1 VNVRAPTEADVPGVT
16 ELVRALE
23 THFTGRAEM
32 SVADLANEWRQ
43 LDLERDSW
51 LIELDGT
58 LAGYAA
64 LYTKLHT
71 FVDGYV
77 HPEAFGRGI
86 GARLVELAESEA
98 RRRGIDLLRNG
109 VISTDERAQEL
120 LVAHGYTVVRH
131 FYRMVIELDEPP
143 SAPQWPDGLEPSVY
157 DPAEAREFH
166 AALEEAFDDEWE
178 HKPESFDEW
187 RERRIEAP
195 DADPTLWFTV
205 KDGAEIAATLVADGE
220 RYGMGWVGALSVR
233 RPWRRQ
239 GLGLALLHHAFAELY
254 RRGHKVV
261 GLGVDADNPTGA
273 TRLYERAGMR
283 VAWGAALFEK
293 RLA

>member
-1 VNVRAPTEADVPGVT
+1 VNVRPLTEADVPAVT

-23 THFTGRAEM
+23 THFTGRPEM
-32 SVADLANEWRQ
+32 STADLSNEWRQ
-43 LDLERDSW
+43 LDLERDAW

-58 LAGYAA
+58 PAGYAA

-86 GARLVELAESEA
+86 GARLVELAETEA

-120 LVAHGYTVVRH
+120 LAAHGYTVVRH
-131 FYRMVIELDEPP
+131 FTRMVIELDDPP
-143 SAPQWPDGLEPSVY
+143 PAPEWPDGLEPFVY

-178 HKPESFDEW
+178 HKPESFDQW

-220 RYGMGWVGALSVR
+220 RYGMGWIGALGVR
-233 RPWRRQ
+233 RPWRRR
-239 GLGLALLHHAFAELY
+239 GLGLALLHHAFAEL
-254 RRGHKVV
+254 RGRGQNIV

-273 TRLYERAGMR
+273 TRLYERAGMSI
-283 VAWGAALFEK
+283 AWSAALFEK